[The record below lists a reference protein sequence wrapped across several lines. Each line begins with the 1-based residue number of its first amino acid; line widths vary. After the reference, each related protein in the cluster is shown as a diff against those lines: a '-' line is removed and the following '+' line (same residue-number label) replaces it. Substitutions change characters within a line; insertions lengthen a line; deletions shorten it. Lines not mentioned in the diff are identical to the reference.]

1 MGAGTCGVKGSRGA
15 RRGERLCL
23 QVLLGSGQESELLD
37 WLRFHRTWTTPR
49 SKPVTTPRQRRD
61 APPPARPA
69 MRPGASLPAPAQG
82 GGLLLGRPAR
92 PLVTR
97 SSLDVPAVLRPSAR
111 AGVTRLGLPLCGPGR
126 RLGLSV
132 PLRFPGRGCW
142 TGAAGHQS
150 PSGALGDGSVPDI
163 PLMSVYNSARPPS
176 FLGNSVEE
184 RNLKKNLPESLASP
198 PPAGLGFLGPGRRP
212 PGPWSGSVSATER
225 GSPHFTAERGPRD
238 PSRCRAAQKR
248 GPRPWASGLVTSHLS
263 TRPGTR

>member
-1 MGAGTCGVKGSRGA
+1 MGNGSVSRFCWAQDRKANSWTGSDFTARG
-15 RRGERLCL
+15 RH
-23 QVLLGSGQESELLD
+23 LGLNWSRHQD
-37 WLRFHRTWTTPR
+37 
-49 SKPVTTPRQRRD
+49 RD
-61 APPPARPA
+61 ETPPPPPRPA
-69 MRPGASLPAPAQG
+69 VRPRASLPAPARG

-163 PLMSVYNSARPPS
+163 PLMSVYNSARPTS

-184 RNLKKNLPESLASP
+184 RNLKKKSTRKFGKSSPGRTRVLGPRSP
-198 PPAGLGFLGPGRRP
+198 PPGPLEWQRQCHRTGLTPL
-212 PGPWSGSVSATER
+212 
-225 GSPHFTAERGPRD
+225 H
-238 PSRCRAAQKR
+238 C
-248 GPRPWASGLVTSHLS
+248 
-263 TRPGTR
+263 

>member
-1 MGAGTCGVKGSRGA
+1 MGAEPAGRRAAGAPGVGNGSVSRFCWAQDRKANSWTGSDFTARGRHLGLNRSRHQDRDET
-15 RRGERLCL
+15 RR
-23 QVLLGSGQESELLD
+23 
-37 WLRFHRTWTTPR
+37 
-49 SKPVTTPRQRRD
+49 
-61 APPPARPA
+61 PPSRPA
-69 MRPGASLPAPAQG
+69 VRPGASLPAPARG

-142 TGAAGHQS
+142 TGAARHQS

-163 PLMSVYNSARPPS
+163 PLMSVYNSARPTS

-184 RNLKKNLPESLASP
+184 RN
-198 PPAGLGFLGPGRRP
+198 
-212 PGPWSGSVSATER
+212 
-225 GSPHFTAERGPRD
+225 
-238 PSRCRAAQKR
+238 
-248 GPRPWASGLVTSHLS
+248 
-263 TRPGTR
+263 

>member
-1 MGAGTCGVKGSRGA
+1 MGAGTCGAKGSRGA

-49 SKPVTTPRQRRD
+49 SKPVRHQDRDETPR
-61 APPPARPA
+61 PPV
-69 MRPGASLPAPAQG
+69 RPGASLPAPARG

-163 PLMSVYNSARPPS
+163 PLMSVYNSARPTS

-184 RNLKKNLPESLASP
+184 RN
-198 PPAGLGFLGPGRRP
+198 
-212 PGPWSGSVSATER
+212 
-225 GSPHFTAERGPRD
+225 
-238 PSRCRAAQKR
+238 
-248 GPRPWASGLVTSHLS
+248 
-263 TRPGTR
+263 